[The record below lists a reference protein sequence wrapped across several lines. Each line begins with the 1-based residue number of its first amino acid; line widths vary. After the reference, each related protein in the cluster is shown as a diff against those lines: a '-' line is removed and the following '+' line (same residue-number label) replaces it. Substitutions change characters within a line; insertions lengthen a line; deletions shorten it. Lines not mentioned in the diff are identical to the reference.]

1 MYFNVVLFT
10 QNHFNSLNSPSEYL
24 LMEAIAH
31 SLRVDSV
38 FGKIQNVGLSYIILS
53 GSVAGWVGAVI
64 KTPTCLQIAFSRDF
78 RGEILKIIEQWS
90 SEHLYQ
96 VET

>member
-1 MYFNVVLFT
+1 
-10 QNHFNSLNSPSEYL
+10 
-24 LMEAIAH
+24 MEAIAH
-31 SLRVDSV
+31 SLRVGSV

-53 GSVAGWVGAVI
+53 GSVGGGVGGAVI